1 MTMEAKLCNLL
12 FFSQRPRKASGVVQ
26 RLECQRVHSVECSPV
41 WRPENQDCRGS
52 RGQTSYT
59 QRAGGRC
66 QTSYTQGPTVGARP
80 RTRRGPMV
88 GARPP
93 TCRRSGCLTS
103 LPFLFCSG
111 LTGLDDAHRHWR
123 AFCFTESSNS
133 HAGLFLR
140 PPWTQPKIMFNQ
152 LVMRLL
158 ASLIKLT
165 CKIKHHSHITKYSAF
180 FP

>member
-1 MTMEAKLCNLL
+1 MEAKLCNLL

-80 RTRRGPMV
+80 RTRRGLMV
-88 GARPP
+88 DARPH
-93 TCRRSGCLTS
+93 THRGQQSGPDLVHTGANSRGQTS
-103 LPFLFCSG
+103 YTQGPNGWCQTSYMQAERVFNLPPL
-111 LTGLDDAHRHWR
+111 LVL
-123 AFCFTESSNS
+123 
-133 HAGLFLR
+133 LR
-140 PPWTQPKIMFNQ
+140 PH
-152 LVMRLL
+152 RLG
-158 ASLIKLT
+158 
-165 CKIKHHSHITKYSAF
+165 
-180 FP
+180 